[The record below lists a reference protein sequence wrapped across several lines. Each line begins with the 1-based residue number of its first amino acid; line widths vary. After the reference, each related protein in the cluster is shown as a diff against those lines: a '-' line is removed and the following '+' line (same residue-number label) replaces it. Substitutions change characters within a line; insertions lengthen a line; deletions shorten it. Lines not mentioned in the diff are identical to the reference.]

1 MNTSD
6 PPLNLTIAA
15 TFSAEP
21 IQPALAFW
29 IDELDMRARVE
40 FAAYN
45 QPFQELLDP
54 TSLLSSNKHGVNI
67 VLLRLEDWL
76 TADPGAHRAD
86 AQEARRHLD
95 LTQKVAD
102 FVAALAAAVR
112 RSVVSWLL
120 VACPASPGVNAN
132 SEQSALFAE
141 MERCLGVDLSEIAG
155 IEIVTSAALM
165 SAYPV
170 PVYFDAHALAIAHVP
185 YTSQFFAAL
194 GIMVARRIYGLT
206 QPNYKAMV
214 VDCDNTLWTGV
225 CGEDGPDGV
234 EIDSGRQQ
242 VQEFLVGLHD
252 EGILLCVCSRNN
264 EADVR
269 AVFQHRPEMRVEL
282 RHFASI
288 RSNWRPKSENITAIA
303 AELNLSPDAFVFLDD
318 DAVECA
324 EVQANRPDVLAIQL
338 PMHAATAARFLRNL
352 WALNGGK
359 TTAEARGR
367 TRFFRQNAVRDRARQ
382 EAPTLSEFLA
392 RLGLSIQVVDAS
404 QQHHSRLSELTY
416 RTNQFNLTTIRRSEA
431 EIDALGREGMVCL
444 AIRVTDRFGD
454 YGIVGL
460 LLLTATSEALIADT
474 FLLSCRALG
483 RGVEHRMLATLGQI
497 ARERGLS
504 RVDLPFRR
512 SGNNQPAL
520 DFLRSVAADFEES
533 QETGSVFRVPVTVA
547 AETRYRPNEHGVTA
561 LEDHGRAGSPEP
573 PQTDARA
580 KAALL
585 VSIARD
591 LSDPEQVQEH
601 ISARTRTQPDIGSP
615 YAAPRTPGERTIA
628 AIFGEVLGI
637 DRVGV
642 DDNFFQIGG
651 HSLLAMQVLFKIREA
666 FNVELSA
673 RDLYDGAFTAAQ
685 LATKIMHL
693 RLQTA
698 DSARIGE
705 VLDRLNAL
713 SDEEVRALLDSAAD
727 TNGRAPE
734 Q

>member
-1 MNTSD
+1 
-6 PPLNLTIAA
+6 
-15 TFSAEP
+15 
-21 IQPALAFW
+21 
-29 IDELDMRARVE
+29 
-40 FAAYN
+40 
-45 QPFQELLDP
+45 
-54 TSLLSSNKHGVNI
+54 
-67 VLLRLEDWL
+67 
-76 TADPGAHRAD
+76 
-86 AQEARRHLD
+86 
-95 LTQKVAD
+95 
-102 FVAALAAAVR
+102 
-112 RSVVSWLL
+112 
-120 VACPASPGVNAN
+120 
-132 SEQSALFAE
+132 
-141 MERCLGVDLSEIAG
+141 
-155 IEIVTSAALM
+155 M

-170 PVYFDAHALAIAHVP
+170 PVYFDAHAHAVAHVP

-194 GIMVARRIYGLT
+194 GTMVARRIYGLT
-206 QPNYKAMV
+206 QPNYKAIV

-225 CGEDGPDGV
+225 CGEDGPGGV

-242 VQEFLVGLHD
+242 IQEFLVGLHD
-252 EGILLCVCSRNN
+252 RGVLLCLCSRNN
-264 EADVR
+264 EADVQ
-269 AVFQHRPEMRVEL
+269 AVFEHRPEMRVGL

-288 RSNWRPKSENITAIA
+288 RSNWRPKSENIAAIA

-338 PMHAATAARFLRNL
+338 PIALATAARFLRNL
-352 WALNGGK
+352 WAFNGGK

-367 TRFFRQNAVRDRARQ
+367 TGFFRQNAARERVRQ

-392 RLGLSIQVVDAS
+392 RLGLRIQVVDAA
-404 QQHHSRLSELTY
+404 QHHHSRLSELTY

-431 EIDALGREGMVCL
+431 EIDALGRQGMECL
-444 AIRVTDRFGD
+444 AIRVKDRFGD

-460 LLLTATSEALIADT
+460 LLFTATSDALVADT

-520 DFLRSVAADFEES
+520 DFLRGIAADFEES
-533 QETGSVFRVPVTVA
+533 QETGSVFRVPVDVA
-547 AETRYRPNEHGVTA
+547 AEARYRPNEHGATA
-561 LEDHGRAGSPEP
+561 REIHGRAGSPQP

-591 LSDPEQVQEH
+591 LSDPDQVQEH
-601 ISARTRTQPDIGSP
+601 ISARTRTRPDTGGA

-637 DRVGV
+637 DRVGI
-642 DDNFFQIGG
+642 DDNFFRIGG
-651 HSLLAMQVLFKIREA
+651 HSLLAMQVLFRIREA

-685 LATKIMHL
+685 LAAKVMHL

-713 SDEEVRALLDSAAD
+713 SDDEVRALLDSTAD
-727 TNGRAPE
+727 TKGRAPE